1 MLECCRQTCISF
13 VMFTP
18 CTIAWLV
25 KPESLAGGYDST
37 IMETQADLDIVP
49 EQVLAANIVAVAW
62 NTYLS
67 NASHSAVA
75 SQPEDLV

>member
-1 MLECCRQTCISF
+1 MSSQVRNHCWLLHLDNDGTELT
-13 VMFTP
+13 FTF
-18 CTIAWLV
+18 
-25 KPESLAGGYDST
+25 
-37 IMETQADLDIVP
+37 VP

-75 SQPEDLV
+75 SQPEDLI